1 MKLKARCNIL
11 YGGVMYSAGEVFEA
25 KEALENAEK
34 LIEDSADKPDVGEAE
49 NEKSEPVATE
59 KSTKRR

>member
-1 MKLKARCNIL
+1 MKLKALCNIL

-25 KEALENAEK
+25 KEALKNTEK
-34 LIEDSADKPDVGEAE
+34 VIEDGSDKPAEGEAE
-49 NEKSEPVATE
+49 NKKAEPAAAE